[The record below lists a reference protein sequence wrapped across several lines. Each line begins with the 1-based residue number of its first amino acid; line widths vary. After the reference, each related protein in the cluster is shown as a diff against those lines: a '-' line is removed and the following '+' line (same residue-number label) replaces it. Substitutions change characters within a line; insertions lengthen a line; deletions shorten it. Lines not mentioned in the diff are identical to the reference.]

1 MDNASSYGMNDSRF
15 DPWQT
20 RSFFF
25 FKQVVDRNTNIRSS
39 TAVEIIVITYFTP
52 SFAQSLFNL
61 SWIQW
66 MVCGAMD
73 NVSFIDLVLPNDFLN
88 KLLIKMLILYITITP
103 TSTASFTFEVIKS
116 DDVNYI
122 NWYIRWLRV
131 FRILYLNCLE
141 RSLGYNQ

>member
-1 MDNASSYGMNDSRF
+1 
-15 DPWQT
+15 
-20 RSFFF
+20 
-25 FKQVVDRNTNIRSS
+25 
-39 TAVEIIVITYFTP
+39 
-52 SFAQSLFNL
+52 
-61 SWIQW
+61 

-122 NWYIRWLRV
+122 N
-131 FRILYLNCLE
+131 
-141 RSLGYNQ
+141 